1 MPVFAAFAV
10 VRLPGDEVWAIA
22 RPNRPKTLPGG
33 VCRQGE
39 HPVQTV
45 RREAAEGGLHLCG
58 DGKLLYVSPLDNGI
72 TIQWYEF
79 PAAIRLSKPKLTRA
93 VIVTAESVFALSEGL
108 VSNKAQ
114 SLAAGL

>member
-22 RPNRPKTLPGG
+22 RPNRAKTLPGG
-33 VCRQGE
+33 VCREGE

-58 DGKLLYVSPLDNGI
+58 DGKLFHESKGV
-72 TIQWYEF
+72 QWYEF
-79 PAAIRLSKPKLTRA
+79 PAAIRLTNPKLTRA
-93 VIVTAESVFALSEGL
+93 VIVTAESVFALSEAL

-114 SLAAGL
+114 NLTARL